1 MMNRY
6 LQSIWGIAVGLSLF
20 GCSEETTPSGGEEEW
35 PAGTPEWVMVET
47 YSGGRA
53 GTSFDRTSMAFEQPS
68 PAVEALGL
76 DMRFQRGERLFE
88 ANFVSGTPAETSYA
102 GLGPVYI
109 RTSCIACHPGYGRSR
124 RVNRFN
130 SREDGNGY
138 LLTFCDENWKALPQF
153 TGMLQ
158 TQAIAPYKAPFDESG
173 LTIEWRTATDEHGNT
188 FPDGTTYTLRYPV
201 VTVDK
206 SKILPEMQAGLPAV
220 VNCNIE
226 GTIGIP
232 GTGLLDCITDDDI
245 IAQWNEENG
254 RSYCKPVAAINYIT
268 EEDGQGYVGRWTY
281 GLTRAWLG
289 NGPGANAMWNITNVT
304 RSNRRYL
311 YATQQWVDAMQA
323 LGLPTDGFDVAPAN
337 TNSLPAEQTDDDY
350 ISFMVWHRGLAI
362 PAARDLTDKDVQ
374 RGREVFYQLGCD
386 ACHRPSWTT
395 GTAEQ
400 IARRIP
406 RIEGSDN
413 VRLAQAYANQTIW
426 PYTDFLK
433 HDLDLLGGGMR
444 KNACRTTP
452 LWAKGLQTRCTGYDH
467 KLHDMRADS
476 YEEAIMWHGYSANSQ
491 AYRSTQQFW
500 QLSTA
505 DRNALVKFLKSI

>member
-1 MMNRY
+1 MNKTLLY
-6 LQSIWGIAVGLSLF
+6 IGTSVCAISLLA
-20 GCSEETTPSGGEEEW
+20 CSDDNGATGGNEEW
-35 PAGTPEWVMVET
+35 PAGTPEWVKEET

-53 GTSFDRTSMAFEQPS
+53 GTAFDRTAMAFEQPT
-68 PAVEALGL
+68 PAVEDLGL

-88 ANFVSGTPAETSYA
+88 ANFVSGTSAETSYG

-124 RVNRFN
+124 RVNTFN
-130 SREDGNGY
+130 SLEDGNGY
-138 LLTFCDENWKALPQF
+138 LLTFCDENWRPLSQF

-158 TQAIAPYKAPFDESG
+158 TRAIAPYKAPFDESG
-173 LTIEWRTATDEHGNT
+173 LTIEWRTVNDEHGNK

-245 IAQWNEENG
+245 IAQWETENS
-254 RSYCKPVAAINYIT
+254 RAYCQPVAAINYIT
-268 EEDGQGYVGRWTY
+268 EEDGQPYVGRWTY

-289 NGPGANAMWNITNVT
+289 NGPGANAIWNITNVT

-311 YATQQWVDAMQA
+311 YATSEWVSAMQA
-323 LGLPTDGFDVAPAN
+323 LGLPTEGFDVAPGT

-350 ISFMVWHRGLAI
+350 VSFMIWHRGLAI
-362 PAARDLTDKDVQ
+362 PAARDLTDATVQ
-374 RGREVFYQLGCD
+374 RGREVFYNLGCD

-395 GTAEQ
+395 GTATE

-406 RIEGSDN
+406 SIEGADGK
-413 VRLAQAYANQTIW
+413 RLAQAYAKQKIW

-433 HDLDLLGGGMR
+433 HNLDMLGGGMR
-444 KNACRTTP
+444 TNACRTTP
-452 LWAKGLQTRCTGYDH
+452 LWGKGLQKRCTGYDH
-467 KLHDMRADS
+467 KLHDMRADT
-476 YEEAIMWHGYSANSQ
+476 YEEAIMWHGYSSNSQ

-500 QLSTA
+500 NLPTE
-505 DRNALVKFLKSI
+505 DREALVRFLESI